1 MKKWIVLIVVFIS
14 TKSFSQ
20 VKINEELKTLINQSF
35 AFFPK
40 IKEVENTIITAEENL
55 KSVRLNKMPEIDAA
69 ASYNYLMPKISFP
82 IGGKEVQF
90 APVNNFSTTI
100 GGSYMLFDFG
110 RMKATIAKAKAAI
123 AFTKH
128 DDQFAKQQLANQ
140 ITTIYYNII
149 YLQKAIAVKDSV
161 INYLRENKNFVANK
175 AKNGDMLELDVLNLQ
190 AYIDDEENK
199 KLDLTTA
206 LEKQFNLLEYTTG
219 GKNTTGQV
227 FDFNIENTDA
237 TTSPNN
243 AEIALS
249 IDKITQANKELE
261 IVKLNH
267 KPSVGI
273 HAGTGFKNGFVP
285 EVNDMRFNYLAGIS
299 FNIPIYNFGKNKQ
312 QIKVQES
319 IVKQATLNQVTIIS
333 NNKKDLEQAN
343 IDIKS
348 NTVRIKNV
356 KSQVDASI
364 MTQKIT
370 TSRFKNGVATYLDVE
385 AAATNVQKALL
396 SQLQYEYQLCL
407 AKLEW
412 ARIIGFEYW
421 K

>member
-1 MKKWIVLIVVFIS
+1 
-14 TKSFSQ
+14 
-20 VKINEELKTLINQSF
+20 
-35 AFFPK
+35 
-40 IKEVENTIITAEENL
+40 
-55 KSVRLNKMPEIDAA
+55 
-69 ASYNYLMPKISFP
+69 
-82 IGGKEVQF
+82 
-90 APVNNFSTTI
+90 
-100 GGSYMLFDFG
+100 
-110 RMKATIAKAKAAI
+110 
-123 AFTKH
+123 
-128 DDQFAKQQLANQ
+128 
-140 ITTIYYNII
+140 
-149 YLQKAIAVKDSV
+149 
-161 INYLRENKNFVANK
+161 
-175 AKNGDMLELDVLNLQ
+175 
-190 AYIDDEENK
+190 
-199 KLDLTTA
+199 
-206 LEKQFNLLEYTTG
+206 
-219 GKNTTGQV
+219 
-227 FDFNIENTDA
+227 
-237 TTSPNN
+237 
-243 AEIALS
+243 
-249 IDKITQANKELE
+249 
-261 IVKLNH
+261 
-267 KPSVGI
+267 
-273 HAGTGFKNGFVP
+273 
-285 EVNDMRFNYLAGIS
+285 MRFNYLAGIS

>member
-1 MKKWIVLIVVFIS
+1 MLVFFVS

-40 IKEVENTIITAEENL
+40 IKEVENTTITAEENL
-55 KSVRLNKMPEIDAA
+55 KSVRLNKMPEIDAT
-69 ASYNYLMPKISFP
+69 ASYHYLMPKISFP

-90 APVNNFSTTI
+90 APVNNFSTSI
-100 GGSYMLFDFG
+100 GGSYTLFDFG
-110 RMKATIAKAKAAI
+110 RLKANIAKAKAAI

-128 DDQFAKQQLANQ
+128 DVQFAKQQLANQ

-149 YLQKAIAVKDSV
+149 YLQKAIGMKDSV

-206 LEKQFNLLEYTTG
+206 LEKQSNLLEYTTG

-249 IDKITQANKELE
+249 IDKITQANKELDL
-261 IVKLNH
+261 VKLNH
-267 KPSVGI
+267 KPSVGL

-333 NNKKDLEQAN
+333 NNKKDLEQVN

-385 AAATNVQKALL
+385 AATTNVQKALL